1 MAGLVGA
8 GRSEVA
14 QTIFGVD
21 PNLGGSVYIDGKE
34 IKRGSAKASI
44 NSGIYLAP
52 EDRKRTGLITQFDVS
67 MNVSLASLEKHS
79 NGLGIINNE
88 SEKITANQQ
97 IEKLNIKTPSAETPV
112 INLSGGNQQKVV
124 LGKWLSMKPKLLI
137 FDEPTR
143 GIDVGAKAEIYKLMR
158 QLADRGVAILMI
170 SSDMEEV
177 LGISDRIAVMHEGK
191 ITGTL
196 GRNEFTE
203 ENIMQLA
210 VGGSS
215 ES

>member
-1 MAGLVGA
+1 MGQHSSL
-8 GRSEVA
+8 
-14 QTIFGVD
+14 VD
-21 PNLGGSVYIDGKE
+21 PILSIHY
-34 IKRGSAKASI
+34 RGSFLRHRVGGGARPNSHSI
-44 NSGIYLAP
+44 L
-52 EDRKRTGLITQFDVS
+52 L
-67 MNVSLASLEKHS
+67 H
-79 NGLGIINNE
+79 
-88 SEKITANQQ
+88 Q
-97 IEKLNIKTPSAETPV
+97 ILH
-112 INLSGGNQQKVV
+112 Q
-124 LGKWLSMKPKLLI
+124 PKLLI

-158 QLADRGVAILMI
+158 QLADKGVAILMI

-191 ITGTL
+191 ITGIL

-203 ENIMQLA
+203 ENIMHLA

>member
-1 MAGLVGA
+1 M
-8 GRSEVA
+8 
-14 QTIFGVD
+14 
-21 PNLGGSVYIDGKE
+21 
-34 IKRGSAKASI
+34 
-44 NSGIYLAP
+44 
-52 EDRKRTGLITQFDVS
+52 
-67 MNVSLASLEKHS
+67 SLASLEKHS

-88 SEKITANQQ
+88 SEKTTAIEQ

-124 LGKWLSMKPKLLI
+124 LGKWLSMNPKLII

-177 LGISDRIAVMHEGK
+177 LGISDRIAVMHEGN
-191 ITGTL
+191 ITGIL
-196 GRNEFTE
+196 DREEFTE
-203 ENIMQLA
+203 ENIMHLA
-210 VGGSS
+210 VGSSS

>member
-1 MAGLVGA
+1 
-8 GRSEVA
+8 
-14 QTIFGVD
+14 
-21 PNLGGSVYIDGKE
+21 
-34 IKRGSAKASI
+34 
-44 NSGIYLAP
+44 
-52 EDRKRTGLITQFDVS
+52 

-88 SEKITANQQ
+88 SEKTTAIEQ

-124 LGKWLSMKPKLLI
+124 LGKWLSMNPKLII

-177 LGISDRIAVMHEGK
+177 LGISDRIAVMHEGN
-191 ITGTL
+191 ITGIL
-196 GRNEFTE
+196 DREEFTE
-203 ENIMQLA
+203 ENIMHLA
-210 VGGSS
+210 VGSSS